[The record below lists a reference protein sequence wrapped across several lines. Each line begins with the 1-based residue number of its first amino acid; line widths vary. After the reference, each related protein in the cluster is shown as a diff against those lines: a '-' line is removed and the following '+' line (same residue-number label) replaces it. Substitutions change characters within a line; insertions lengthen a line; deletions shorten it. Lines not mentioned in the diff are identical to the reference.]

1 MINQYGLLKGFQ
13 PKTKT
18 TKVHLYYLFTLLIC
32 TCAIFAYIN
41 YKFLKMSFVIGLF
54 FLSFGVSLLLI
65 NSNLLHTQ
73 HIIELKAFI
82 KSFNISKFILE
93 ILLGFLL
100 FAGSLHT
107 KWDEIKKY
115 LKQIALLSILGV
127 LISTL
132 FIAALFYGI
141 CELLHLDTPF
151 IYCLLFGALISPT
164 DPIAVIGILTK
175 ANVSKKIESI
185 IVGESLFNDGIGVVV
200 FISLL
205 HTLNSGSTSLHLGE
219 FGLLFLQEAIGG
231 IAFGLALGFILHRLL
246 KSIDQY
252 ETEVLLMLAFVMG
265 GYSLSL
271 YLHLSGALAMVVMG
285 LLIGNFKKEK
295 SMSSVTKEYVNKFW
309 ELMDV
314 ILNAILFIIIAL
326 VIVVIDFQPIF
337 FLLGLAGI
345 VIVLLSR
352 IFVVYLPNLLA
363 PKLMELTKQESKL
376 MVWGGLRGGLSIALV
391 LSLPESESK
400 NMLTI
405 VTYMCVLF
413 SILIQGLTI
422 GKMAKKGG

>member
-1 MINQYGLLKGFQ
+1 
-13 PKTKT
+13 
-18 TKVHLYYLFTLLIC
+18 
-32 TCAIFAYIN
+32 
-41 YKFLKMSFVIGLF
+41 MSFVIGLF
-54 FLSFGVSLLLI
+54 FLSFCVSLLLI
-65 NSNLLHTQ
+65 KSNLLQTP
-73 HIIELKAFI
+73 HIVELKAFI

-141 CELLHLDTPF
+141 CELLHLGTPF

-352 IFVVYLPNLLA
+352 IFVVYLPNLMA

-422 GKMAKKGG
+422 GKLEKKGG

>member
-1 MINQYGLLKGFQ
+1 
-13 PKTKT
+13 
-18 TKVHLYYLFTLLIC
+18 
-32 TCAIFAYIN
+32 
-41 YKFLKMSFVIGLF
+41 MSFVIGLF
-54 FLSFGVSLLLI
+54 FLSFCVSLLLI
-65 NSNLLHTQ
+65 KSNLLQTP
-73 HIIELKAFI
+73 HIVELKAFI

-141 CELLHLDTPF
+141 CELLHLGTPF

-352 IFVVYLPNLLA
+352 IFVVYLPNLMA

-422 GKMAKKGG
+422 GKLAKKGG

>member
-352 IFVVYLPNLLA
+352 IFVVYLPNLMA

-422 GKMAKKGG
+422 GKLAKKGG

>member
-1 MINQYGLLKGFQ
+1 M
-13 PKTKT
+13 
-18 TKVHLYYLFTLLIC
+18 HLYFLFTLLIC
-32 TCAIFAYIN
+32 TSAIFAYIN

-54 FLSFGVSLLLI
+54 FLSFCVSLLLI
-65 NSNLLHTQ
+65 KSNLLQTP
-73 HIIELKAFI
+73 HIVELKAFI

-141 CELLHLDTPF
+141 CELLHIGTPF

-271 YLHLSGALAMVVMG
+271 YLHLSGPLAMVVMG

-352 IFVVYLPNLLA
+352 IFVVYLPKLLA
-363 PKLMELTKQESKL
+363 PKLMGLTKQESKL

-422 GKMAKKGG
+422 GKLAKKGG

>member
-1 MINQYGLLKGFQ
+1 
-13 PKTKT
+13 
-18 TKVHLYYLFTLLIC
+18 
-32 TCAIFAYIN
+32 
-41 YKFLKMSFVIGLF
+41 MSFVIGLF

-231 IAFGLALGFILHRLL
+231 IAFGLALGFILYRLL

>member
-1 MINQYGLLKGFQ
+1 
-13 PKTKT
+13 
-18 TKVHLYYLFTLLIC
+18 
-32 TCAIFAYIN
+32 
-41 YKFLKMSFVIGLF
+41 MSFVIGLF

>member
-141 CELLHLDTPF
+141 CELLHLGTPF

-352 IFVVYLPNLLA
+352 IFVVYLPNLMA

-422 GKMAKKGG
+422 GKLAKKGG

>member
-1 MINQYGLLKGFQ
+1 
-13 PKTKT
+13 
-18 TKVHLYYLFTLLIC
+18 
-32 TCAIFAYIN
+32 
-41 YKFLKMSFVIGLF
+41 
-54 FLSFGVSLLLI
+54 
-65 NSNLLHTQ
+65 
-73 HIIELKAFI
+73 
-82 KSFNISKFILE
+82 
-93 ILLGFLL
+93 
-100 FAGSLHT
+100 
-107 KWDEIKKY
+107 
-115 LKQIALLSILGV
+115 
-127 LISTL
+127 
-132 FIAALFYGI
+132 
-141 CELLHLDTPF
+141 
-151 IYCLLFGALISPT
+151 
-164 DPIAVIGILTK
+164 
-175 ANVSKKIESI
+175 
-185 IVGESLFNDGIGVVV
+185 
-200 FISLL
+200 
-205 HTLNSGSTSLHLGE
+205 
-219 FGLLFLQEAIGG
+219 
-231 IAFGLALGFILHRLL
+231 
-246 KSIDQY
+246 
-252 ETEVLLMLAFVMG
+252 MLAFVMG

-422 GKMAKKGG
+422 GKLAKKGG

>member
-1 MINQYGLLKGFQ
+1 
-13 PKTKT
+13 
-18 TKVHLYYLFTLLIC
+18 
-32 TCAIFAYIN
+32 
-41 YKFLKMSFVIGLF
+41 MSFVIGLF

-352 IFVVYLPNLLA
+352 IFVVYLPNLMA

-422 GKMAKKGG
+422 GKLAKKGG

>member
-1 MINQYGLLKGFQ
+1 MINLYGLLKGFHQ
-13 PKTKT
+13 KTKT
-18 TKVHLYYLFTLLIC
+18 TNVHLYFLFTLLIC
-32 TCAIFAYIN
+32 TSAIFAYIN

-54 FLSFGVSLLLI
+54 FLSFCVSLLLI
-65 NSNLLHTQ
+65 KSNLLQTP
-73 HIIELKAFI
+73 HIVELKAFI

-141 CELLHLDTPF
+141 CELLHLGTPF

-231 IAFGLALGFILHRLL
+231 IAIGLALGFILHRLL

-352 IFVVYLPNLLA
+352 IFVVYLPKLLA
-363 PKLMELTKQESKL
+363 PKLMGLTKQESKL

-422 GKMAKKGG
+422 GKLAKKVG

>member
-1 MINQYGLLKGFQ
+1 MINPFGLLKGFQ

-18 TKVHLYYLFTLLIC
+18 LIVHLYFLFTLLIC
-32 TCAIFAYIN
+32 TSAIFAYIN

-54 FLSFGVSLLLI
+54 FLSFCVSLLLI
-65 NSNLLHTQ
+65 NSNLLHTH

-132 FIAALFYGI
+132 FIAALFYGV
-141 CELLHLDTPF
+141 CVLLHLDTPF

-422 GKMAKKGG
+422 GKLAKKGG

>member
-1 MINQYGLLKGFQ
+1 LLQ
-13 PKTKT
+13 TP
-18 TKVHLYYLFTLLIC
+18 
-32 TCAIFAYIN
+32 
-41 YKFLKMSFVIGLF
+41 
-54 FLSFGVSLLLI
+54 
-65 NSNLLHTQ
+65 
-73 HIIELKAFI
+73 HIVELKAFI

-141 CELLHLDTPF
+141 CELLHLGTPF

-352 IFVVYLPNLLA
+352 IFVVYLPNLMA

-422 GKMAKKGG
+422 GKLAKKGG

>member
-231 IAFGLALGFILHRLL
+231 IAFGLALGFILYRLL

>member
-1 MINQYGLLKGFQ
+1 
-13 PKTKT
+13 
-18 TKVHLYYLFTLLIC
+18 
-32 TCAIFAYIN
+32 
-41 YKFLKMSFVIGLF
+41 MSFVIGLF
-54 FLSFGVSLLLI
+54 FLSFCVSLLLI
-65 NSNLLHTQ
+65 KSNLLQTP
-73 HIIELKAFI
+73 HIVELKAFI

-141 CELLHLDTPF
+141 CELLHLGTPF

-422 GKMAKKGG
+422 GKLAKKGG

>member
-1 MINQYGLLKGFQ
+1 
-13 PKTKT
+13 
-18 TKVHLYYLFTLLIC
+18 
-32 TCAIFAYIN
+32 
-41 YKFLKMSFVIGLF
+41 MSFVIGLF
-54 FLSFGVSLLLI
+54 FLSFCVSLLLI
-65 NSNLLHTQ
+65 KSNLLQTP
-73 HIIELKAFI
+73 HIVELKAFI

-141 CELLHLDTPF
+141 CELLHLGTPF

-205 HTLNSGSTSLHLGE
+205 HPLNSGSTSLHLGE

-352 IFVVYLPNLLA
+352 IFVVYLPNLMA

-422 GKMAKKGG
+422 GKLAKKGG